1 MKTKEQNNKKILYFQ
16 LKVLENY
23 VFDHTDWFV

>member
-1 MKTKEQNNKKILYFQ
+1 MKTKEQNNKKIYFQ

-23 VFDHTDWFV
+23 VFDHIDWFV